1 MARPSLANT
10 LTMSRFVLAPL
21 FALVFGLMARFEGF
35 ALPGTIALFV
45 IFGLVEL
52 SDVLDGAVA
61 RRQNTVSDVGKILDP
76 FADVVSK
83 VTYFVCLLV
92 AGIVPLWFLLIVLYR
107 EFGVIL
113 VRMILYRQGLAL
125 GARAAGKLK
134 TWFYAVTAAAGLV
147 FLSMDTL
154 QGLPVFAVDRIA
166 PTWRSVV
173 MFSLLGVTAALSI
186 GSFLQYFVF
195 FLKNHQS
202 GENAGDRP

>member
-10 LTMSRFVLAPL
+10 LTMSRFVLSPL
-21 FALVFGLMARFEGF
+21 FALVFGLMARFQGF
-35 ALPGTIALFV
+35 AVPGIIALFV

-61 RRQNTVSDVGKILDP
+61 RRQNTVSDIGKILDP

-83 VTYFVCLLV
+83 ATYFVCLLA
-92 AGIVPLWFLLIVLYR
+92 AGIVPFWFLLVVLYR

-113 VRMILYRQGLAL
+113 VRMILFRQGLAL
-125 GARAAGKLK
+125 AARAAGKLK

-154 QGLPVFAVDRIA
+154 QGLPVLAVERIG
-166 PTWRSVV
+166 PSWRSVV
-173 MFSLLGVTAALSI
+173 MLGLLGVTAALSI

-195 FLKNHQS
+195 FVKNQRS
-202 GENAGDRP
+202 GGNAGDRP

>member
-1 MARPSLANT
+1 MVRPNLANT
-10 LTMSRFVLAPL
+10 LTLSRFVLSPL

-35 ALPGTIALFV
+35 AVPGIIALFV
-45 IFGLVEL
+45 ILGLTEL

-61 RRQNTVSDVGKILDP
+61 RRQNTVSDIGKILDP

-83 VTYFVCLLV
+83 VTYFVCLLA
-92 AGIVPLWFLLIVLYR
+92 AGIVPFWFLLVVLYR

-134 TWFYAVTAAAGLV
+134 TWFYALSAGAGLV
-147 FLSMDTL
+147 FLSIDTL
-154 QGLPVFAVDRIA
+154 QGLPVFAVDRIG
-166 PTWRSVV
+166 PPWRSIGMLV
-173 MFSLLGVTAALSI
+173 LLGVTAALSI

-195 FLKNHQS
+195 FLKHQQS
-202 GENAGDRP
+202 GGNTGNRP